1 MRFPRNFSKT
11 GKAHARHIFLMNCLL
26 SAILSTSF
34 CASVASA
41 LDVELSWDACSGQ
54 INGYRTFAR
63 EEGAS
68 YNYSQPD
75 WDGQSP
81 NCTIYGLFDDTDYY
95 FVVRAYSDSGES
107 GDSNEVH
114 YPASGS
120 DPGGGGGS
128 SSSVDGGG
136 GGGGCFIATAAF
148 GSPMEQ
154 HVFLLREFRDEYLL
168 PNGPGRMF
176 VNAYYRYSPPVA
188 HSISKHD
195 LAKKAVRIGLQPLI
209 LLSFILVNFGTTP
222 VLIMFFLFFSAVI
235 TAVSS
240 YMIYMRKRE
249 HVKPCFCHR

>member
-1 MRFPRNFSKT
+1 MRFPSSFSKT
-11 GKAHARHIFLMNCLL
+11 RKAYSRHIFLMNCLL
-26 SAILSTSF
+26 GAILSISF
-34 CASVASA
+34 SASVASA
-41 LDVELSWDACSGQ
+41 LDVELSWDSCSGD

-63 EEGAS
+63 EQGES

-75 WDGQSP
+75 WEGQSP

-95 FVVRAYSDSGES
+95 FVVRAYNDSGES

-120 DPGGGGGS
+120 DPGGGGGGS

-148 GSPMEQ
+148 GSPMER

-188 HSISKHD
+188 HLISKHD
-195 LAKKAVRIGLQPLI
+195 LAKKGVRIGLQPLI
-209 LLSFILVNFGTTP
+209 ILSFILVNFGTTP
-222 VLIMFFLFFSAVI
+222 VFIMLFLFFSTVI
-235 TAVSS
+235 MALSS
-240 YMIYMRKRE
+240 HMIYMRKKRTS
-249 HVKPCFCHR
+249 